1 MVESVEQMCAQ
12 IPPDG
17 AKDFLLHE
25 YQSLYTLH
33 EYQKEVV
40 ERRLNF

>member
-1 MVESVEQMCAQ
+1 MVEYVEQMCAQ

-25 YQSLYTLH
+25 HQVFTRYM
-33 EYQKEVV
+33 KIK
-40 ERRLNF
+40 RR